1 MSKKQYGALIGI
13 ALATLIAVLGVF
25 GYEITLP
32 DLAPPTEQEAALAG
46 GFSVPCHTE
55 MGGVGYTCDSGGAF
69 AVNSGASLT
78 VAAGATATFAG
89 VTTFTGAVTVNDIDV
104 QGVITT
110 SSVTIPDNV
119 TITDTLTVSG
129 TVKLGDAGD
138 TVAIDS
144 SDWDI
149 SATGAMTGIGAI
161 TADGLVT
168 ASGGV
173 AVSVPTA
180 AATATPAMLINN
192 IGATNDG
199 LVVAKNGT
207 PVFKVSNA
215 GAVTGNLLRYASSG
229 QQIICGST
237 TITGTGSLPHAL
249 ATPQFVQLS
258 LAEDVTGDCA
268 RLSYTNASATVTAKC
283 WNSALT
289 PAAATTPV
297 AVNWCVIGTP

>member
-1 MSKKQYGALIGI
+1 MSMPSGKQITWAVVVI
-13 ALATLIAVLGVF
+13 ALVLAAAFLGVK
-25 GYEITLP
+25 YPLP
-32 DLAPPTEQEAALAG
+32 PQPEEQPAAAAYQ
-46 GFSVPCHTE
+46 VPCHTE
-55 MGGVGYTCDSGGAF
+55 MGGVGYTCDSGGSF

-78 VAAGATATFAG
+78 VAAASTATFAG
-89 VTTFTGAVTVNDIDV
+89 VTTFTGAVTVDDIDV
-104 QGVITT
+104 QGEITT

-119 TITDTLTVSG
+119 TITDTLTISG
-129 TVKLGDAGD
+129 TVSLGDGGD
-138 TVAIDS
+138 TVTINS

-149 SATGAMTGIGAI
+149 SATGGMTGIGAI
-161 TADGLVT
+161 TADGVVT

-180 AATATPAMLINN
+180 VATATPAMLINN

-199 LVVAKNGT
+199 LVVAKNAT
-207 PVFKVSNA
+207 PIFKVSNA
-215 GAVTGNLLRYASSG
+215 GVVTGNLLRYASSG

-237 TITGTGSLPHAL
+237 TITGTGTLPHAL

-258 LAEDVTGDCA
+258 LAQDVTGDCA

-289 PAAATTPV
+289 PAAAATPA